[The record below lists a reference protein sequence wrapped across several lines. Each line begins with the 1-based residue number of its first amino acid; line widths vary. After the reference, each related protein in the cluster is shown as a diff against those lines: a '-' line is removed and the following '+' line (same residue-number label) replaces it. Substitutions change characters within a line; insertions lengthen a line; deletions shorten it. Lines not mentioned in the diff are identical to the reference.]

1 MPLWPLVRPQA
12 SSAAAPRTSQCA
24 RCTDGASQIPI
35 APADPG
41 APNSRLP
48 SLAAFERRP
57 GRARVK
63 VSEGPASETRHKKR
77 LVHRRKSDPCRR
89 RIDGSAAVNCGVLL
103 NDFEMTDFGAWRQMC
118 DLLVKL
124 AHDAE
129 VHHGADG
136 LDVCGLERA
145 AKYWGNLVAI
155 ALARSQVV

>member
-1 MPLWPLVRPQA
+1 VPHIFPSFVPTR
-12 SSAAAPRTSQCA
+12 
-24 RCTDGASQIPI
+24 G
-35 APADPG
+35 
-41 APNSRLP
+41 RLP
-48 SLAAFERRP
+48 STAVTSQLSFLLPSLGLYPQFLSWSRRP
-57 GRARVK
+57 RARTLC
-63 VSEGPASETRHKKR
+63 AKKR

-103 NDFEMTDFGAWRQMC
+103 NDFEVTDLGAWRQMS

-145 AKYWGNLVAI
+145 AKYWGNLVDI